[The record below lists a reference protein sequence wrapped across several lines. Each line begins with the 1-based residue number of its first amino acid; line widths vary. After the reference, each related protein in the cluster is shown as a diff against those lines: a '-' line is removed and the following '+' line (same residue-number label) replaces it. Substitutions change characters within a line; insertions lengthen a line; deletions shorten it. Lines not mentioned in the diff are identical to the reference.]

1 MTSKHNHNG
10 PSRRHTRCHT
20 MHHQAGFSL
29 IELLMALC
37 VVAILGAIAFP
48 AYTSYL
54 ARGLRAEARAQL
66 QLAAQYMHRFQAAN
80 DSFSV
85 DRAGKHVGELMP
97 RQLMQSPAQGQ
108 PVYTIEFAEGKST
121 ASATEFRL
129 VMSPVKGGRMASDEC
144 GGFALDSYGRRG
156 VTGVSARRDAC
167 WR

>member
-1 MTSKHNHNG
+1 MTNKHSHNS
-10 PSRRHTRCHT
+10 PRCHT
-20 MHHQAGFSL
+20 RRHQAGFSL

-66 QLAAQYMHRFQAAN
+66 QLAAQYMHRFHAAN
-80 DSFSV
+80 DSFSA
-85 DRAGKHVGELMP
+85 DRTGKHVGELMP
-97 RQLMQSPAQGQ
+97 QQLMQSPAQGQ
-108 PVYTIEFAEGKST
+108 PVYTIDFAQGQST

-156 VTGVSARRDAC
+156 ITGASARRDAC